1 MTREYFKVGHLPDSG
16 KWHLLEGDADKCRC
30 GIRITAWDVVA
41 RVIEPRNGVVTSV
54 NSAPCVFGL
63 APALSERSADGA
75 LKTGDRVEFTTAD
88 AAARYDDTGH
98 CEWYFEQMGISQK
111 DDRGRDIP
119 VGQPGEPV
127 ARLRDKR
134 TGVYVHAP
142 MEWIRKFTIGA
153 PAPTH
158 DPEGIR
164 LAAKR
169 WGKWPNGRPYV
180 EYLDS
185 PRETKPVSTADLQ
198 LATIRAHLKASPFGW
213 HEGRLLRSVSST
225 DAECIAWLQKLELIA
240 SGDE

>member
-16 KWHLLEGDADKCRC
+16 KWHLLESDADKCRC

-41 RVIEPRNGVVTSV
+41 RVIEPRNGVVTSA

-63 APALSERSADGA
+63 APSMERPGTEA

-142 MEWIRKFTIGA
+142 MEWIRKFNNIPCHESA
-153 PAPTH
+153 YVWKCARP
-158 DPEGIR
+158 
-164 LAAKR
+164 
-169 WGKWPNGRPYV
+169 WGHEPPC
-180 EYLDS
+180 S
-185 PRETKPVSTADLQ
+185 PDADGPRTPKPVSTADLQ